1 LRFEIWEISRLD
13 DDDLNKEIHVKKNLN
28 AFVFSS
34 SLSLSRRDDLF
45 VIFSIRKRRVFS
57 ILFVKIPSI
66 MWQEGQEEEDLFDDV
81 PESFV
86 LCALHQGVNI
96 DLDIFVLIYRI

>member
-13 DDDLNKEIHVKKNLN
+13 GDDLNKEINVKKNLN
-28 AFVFSS
+28 SFVFSS
-34 SLSLSRRDDLF
+34 SSLLKRDDLF

-86 LCALHQGVNI
+86 LCALHQGVTI